1 MPARQR
7 LPLSASALSSFDLLL
22 GFTVHSPKS
31 AFSSAGV
38 DDATLPEGEVMT
50 IYIASTSLRL
60 CCSGALAGF
69 VLGFAGC
76 GSSATSGPATGGTG
90 SSSGGSQASASS
102 SGGASSSG
110 VESNGGSSS
119 GSIETG
125 SAGGADGGGSS
136 APPSASDGG
145 AEGDATTSADGG
157 APVMTHPDLGKGDGS
172 DVILLGD
179 SWMSNTLQI
188 EGTGGGI
195 APALQQVSMQPYR
208 NYAVQGTMML
218 MADTFGPAIPTQ
230 YPQAKA
236 ANPDIKTVVMT
247 GGGNDIIQNA
257 TLQADC
263 QMGGAMCK
271 MTLDEIGDAL
281 NTLWTQM
288 ATDGV
293 QDVVYVNY
301 ASDVGTVAP
310 SLRGDGG
317 VPSPAICATGKIRCW
332 EYDSTAA
339 VMMQIAADGI
349 HPLAAANTR
358 MATEIYALMT
368 NEGMRR

>member
-1 MPARQR
+1 
-7 LPLSASALSSFDLLL
+7 
-22 GFTVHSPKS
+22 
-31 AFSSAGV
+31 
-38 DDATLPEGEVMT
+38 MT
-50 IYIASTSLRL
+50 IYVANTTLRL
-60 CCSGALAGF
+60 CCSGALVSL

-76 GSSATSGPATGGTG
+76 GSSSTSTPYAGGAGSSGGSHESASSGGSSGGSSSSGVGSSSG
-90 SSSGGSQASASS
+90 SSSGGTETESS
-102 SGGASSSG
+102 SGGGDAAAGTPSSR
-110 VESNGGSSS
+110 
-119 GSIETG
+119 
-125 SAGGADGGGSS
+125 DGGGDDSTT
-136 APPSASDGG
+136 
-145 AEGDATTSADGG
+145 ATESG
-157 APVMTHPDLGKGDGS
+157 APAMSHPDLGKGDGS

-208 NYAVQGTMML
+208 NYAVQGVMML
-218 MADTFGPAIPTQ
+218 MADSFGPAIPTQ

-247 GGGNDIIQNA
+247 GGGNDIIQNS

-293 QDVVYVNY
+293 QDIVYVNY
-301 ASDVGTVAP
+301 SADVGTVAP

-317 VPSPAICATGKIRCW
+317 VPTPAICMTGKVRCW
-332 EYDSTAA
+332 EYDSTEA
-339 VMMQIAADGI
+339 VMKQIAADGI

>member
-7 LPLSASALSSFDLLL
+7 LPPSASALSSFDLLL
-22 GFTVHSPKS
+22 GFIVHSPES
-31 AFSSAGV
+31 AFSSARV
-38 DDATLPEGEVMT
+38 DDAALPEGEVMT
-50 IYIASTSLRL
+50 ISVASTSLRL
-60 CCSGALAGF
+60 CCSGAVVGL

-76 GSSATSGPATGGTG
+76 GSSSASAPYTGGTG
-90 SSSGGSQASASS
+90 SSSGGSQTSTSS
-102 SGGASSSG
+102 GGGASSSG
-110 VESNGGSSS
+110 VESSSGSSS
-119 GSIETG
+119 GATETESSSG
-125 SAGGADGGGSS
+125 GGDAAAGTPSSLDGGG
-136 APPSASDGG
+136 
-145 AEGDATTSADGG
+145 GDSTTAADGG

-195 APALQQVSMQPYR
+195 APALQQVSMQPYG

-230 YPQAKA
+230 YPEAKA

-257 TLQADC
+257 TLQSDC

-301 ASDVGTVAP
+301 AADVGTVAP

-317 VPSPAICATGKIRCW
+317 VPTPAICTTGKIRCW

-339 VMMQIAADGI
+339 VMGQIAADGI

-368 NEGMRR
+368 SEGMRR

>member
-1 MPARQR
+1 M
-7 LPLSASALSSFDLLL
+7 S
-22 GFTVHSPKS
+22 
-31 AFSSAGV
+31 
-38 DDATLPEGEVMT
+38 
-50 IYIASTSLRL
+50 
-60 CCSGALAGF
+60 
-69 VLGFAGC
+69 
-76 GSSATSGPATGGTG
+76 
-90 SSSGGSQASASS
+90 
-102 SGGASSSG
+102 
-110 VESNGGSSS
+110 
-119 GSIETG
+119 
-125 SAGGADGGGSS
+125 
-136 APPSASDGG
+136 
-145 AEGDATTSADGG
+145 
-157 APVMTHPDLGKGDGS
+157 HPDLGKGDGS

-208 NYAVQGTMML
+208 NYAVQGVMML
-218 MADTFGPAIPTQ
+218 MSDSFGPAIPTQ

-247 GGGNDIIQNA
+247 GGGNDIIQNS

-293 QDVVYVNY
+293 QDIVYVNY
-301 ASDVGTVAP
+301 SADVGTVAP

-317 VPSPAICATGKIRCW
+317 VPTPAICMTGKVRCW
-332 EYDSTAA
+332 EYDSTEA
-339 VMMQIAADGI
+339 VMKQIAADGI

>member
-1 MPARQR
+1 MG
-7 LPLSASALSSFDLLL
+7 L
-22 GFTVHSPKS
+22 
-31 AFSSAGV
+31 
-38 DDATLPEGEVMT
+38 
-50 IYIASTSLRL
+50 
-60 CCSGALAGF
+60 

-76 GSSATSGPATGGTG
+76 GSSSTSTPSTGETG
-90 SSSGGSQASASS
+90 SSSGSQESASS
-102 SGGASSSG
+102 SGST
-110 VESNGGSSS
+110 GSSS
-119 GSIETG
+119 GSSGSGVGSSSGSSSGVTETG
-125 SAGGADGGGSS
+125 SSGGGADATSGTPSPLDGGGDDGTTAESS
-136 APPSASDGG
+136 AP
-145 AEGDATTSADGG
+145 
-157 APVMTHPDLGKGDGS
+157 VMHPDLGKGDGS

-208 NYAVQGTMML
+208 NYAVQGVMML

-230 YPQAKA
+230 YPAAKA

-247 GGGNDIIQNA
+247 GGGNDIIQNS

-263 QMGGAMCK
+263 MMGGAMCK
-271 MTLDEIGDAL
+271 MTLDEIGAAL

-293 QDVVYVNY
+293 QDVVFVNY
-301 ASDVGTVAP
+301 STDVGTVAP

-317 VPSPAICATGKIRCW
+317 VPTPAICMTGKIRCW
-332 EYDSTAA
+332 EYDSTEA
-339 VMMQIAADGI
+339 VMKQIAADGI
-349 HPLAAANTR
+349 HPVAAANQR

-368 NEGMRR
+368 QEGMRR

>member
-1 MPARQR
+1 
-7 LPLSASALSSFDLLL
+7 
-22 GFTVHSPKS
+22 
-31 AFSSAGV
+31 
-38 DDATLPEGEVMT
+38 MT
-50 IYIASTSLRL
+50 IYVANTTLRL
-60 CCSGALAGF
+60 CWSGAVVSL

-76 GSSATSGPATGGTG
+76 GSSSTSTPYAGGAGSSGGSHESASSGGSSGGSSSSGVGSSSG
-90 SSSGGSQASASS
+90 SSSGGTETESS
-102 SGGASSSG
+102 SGGGDAAAGTPSSR
-110 VESNGGSSS
+110 
-119 GSIETG
+119 
-125 SAGGADGGGSS
+125 DGGGDDSTT
-136 APPSASDGG
+136 
-145 AEGDATTSADGG
+145 ATESG
-157 APVMTHPDLGKGDGS
+157 APAMSHPDLGKGDGS

-208 NYAVQGTMML
+208 NYAVQGVMML
-218 MADTFGPAIPTQ
+218 MADSFGPAIPTQ

-247 GGGNDIIQNA
+247 GGGNDIIQNS

-293 QDVVYVNY
+293 QDIVYVNY
-301 ASDVGTVAP
+301 SADVGTVAP

-317 VPSPAICATGKIRCW
+317 VPTPAICMTGKVRCW
-332 EYDSTAA
+332 EYDSTEA
-339 VMMQIAADGI
+339 VMKQIAADGI

>member
-1 MPARQR
+1 
-7 LPLSASALSSFDLLL
+7 
-22 GFTVHSPKS
+22 
-31 AFSSAGV
+31 
-38 DDATLPEGEVMT
+38 MT
-50 IYIASTSLRL
+50 IYVANTTLRL
-60 CCSGALAGF
+60 CCSGALVGL
-69 VLGFAGC
+69 VVGFAGC
-76 GSSATSGPATGGTG
+76 GSSSTSTPYAGAAGSSGGSHASASSGGSSSGSSSSGVGSSTGSSSGATETG
-90 SSSGGSQASASS
+90 SSSGGGNAAAGNPSS
-102 SGGASSSG
+102 P
-110 VESNGGSSS
+110 
-119 GSIETG
+119 
-125 SAGGADGGGSS
+125 DGGGDDSTT
-136 APPSASDGG
+136 
-145 AEGDATTSADGG
+145 ATESG
-157 APVMTHPDLGKGDGS
+157 APATSHPDLGKGDGS

-208 NYAVQGTMML
+208 NYAVQGVMML
-218 MADTFGPAIPTQ
+218 MSDSFGPAIPTQ

-247 GGGNDIIQNA
+247 GGGNDIIQNS

-293 QDVVYVNY
+293 QDIVYVNY
-301 ASDVGTVAP
+301 SADVGTVAP

-317 VPSPAICATGKIRCW
+317 VPTPAICMTGKVRCW
-332 EYDSTAA
+332 EYDSTEA
-339 VMMQIAADGI
+339 VMKQIAADGI